1 MRVRIASAGTG
12 KTTSLVR
19 RYVQL
24 VAEGVPL
31 RRVAGVTYTRSA
43 AEELRE
49 RVAEGIHAMLRDGVY
64 LDGLERLEPAR
75 RHRFET
81 AVEELPSAL
90 ITTVHG
96 FLGEALRLAAPALG
110 LDPDFAVLGE
120 WQAEAVFEEETEG
133 LLLLAA
139 NPEHDAHAA
148 ARRLGSRAG
157 AHLRKLFQGR
167 SLSADLRPAD
177 AHAADLTDL
186 FEAAYARYRQRLGP
200 ASLAPAEVEREGL
213 RLVASPSLGRRV
225 VARYPLLLVDEYQD
239 VNPLQGAVFERL
251 EALGARLEVVGDP
264 KQSIYGFRHAD
275 VEVFRRAARAAA
287 EAGALEP
294 PLVHTRRHARRVA
307 GFLNHLTAT
316 LAAHGLGVA
325 PDEAPPVAV
334 AGAQAEREGSVEC
347 LWWRDEERSLP
358 DLRRAEAEGLALRLR
373 AWHARGVPYGSMAL
387 LARSRLALGRAG
399 QALQRTGVPVVLRQG
414 RGFFERPEVRD
425 LYHAV
430 RVGLGARGTSLL
442 AWARGPFGVLPPTTL
457 ARLAEAADPEAAL
470 DALAPAAAVRLRATR
485 ALVGTA
491 APLEVLIALVRRP
504 LGDLAALSSRLD
516 LAARDNVD
524 ALLVTL
530 ATDPPGDPERLLDRL
545 ERLVRDSDAG
555 DVPRSGS
562 GVQLLTVHA
571 AKGLEWPL
579 VALFDV
585 GGGTR
590 PDLDEVLIEP
600 GGGEV
605 ALRGGSRFAGLQA
618 EARARRDA
626 EAYRLLYVAASR
638 ARDVLVLSGS
648 HGRAAP
654 SPWLRACN
662 LAAVGPRETPGGAPP
677 FVRRDVWRGTASA
690 PGSAASGVVS
700 GLVSGAAPT
709 SAAGVTAA
717 AREAAAAPLVA
728 SSWTFQRRAPSAYPA
743 LLSPSWLLVEGAGAA
758 PPGAAKPGRALVPG
772 VTLGADTERL
782 AASDPDLPA
791 HVPGRGPALGTLVHD
806 AIARGVRADDPR
818 LSHDLA
824 AQEVLWPF
832 PVALQRRLVAEASTL
847 LAGYEE
853 LLSDGLLVP
862 LNQRL
867 EDHAELPF
875 AFAAG
880 PHGTVWQG
888 LIDRVY
894 RTPEGWFLDDYK
906 TDRRLDAERYDLA
919 LAAYVEAFA
928 LVRGVRPRARLVDL
942 RQRRIVE
949 RPDARLRALWAA
961 LDQRSGEGATT

>member
-19 RYVQL
+19 RYLQL

-31 RRVAGVTYTRSA
+31 RRVAGVTFTRSA

-49 RVAEGIHAMLRDGVY
+49 RVSEGIHAMLRDGTY
-64 LDGLERLEPAR
+64 LDGLERLDPAR
-75 RHRFET
+75 RHRFE
-81 AVEELPSAL
+81 AAAEELPSAL
-90 ITTVHG
+90 LTTVHG
-96 FLGEALRLAAPALG
+96 FLIDALRLVAPALG
-110 LDPDFAVLGE
+110 LDPDFGLLGE
-120 WQAEAVFEEETEG
+120 WQAEAMFEEETEG
-133 LLLLAA
+133 LLLVAA
-139 NPEHDAHAA
+139 NPEHGAHAA
-148 ARRLGSRAG
+148 ARRLGSQAAVHVRQ
-157 AHLRKLFQGR
+157 LFESR

-200 ASLAPAEVEREGL
+200 ASLAPAEVEREAL
-213 RLVASPSLGRRV
+213 RLVASPLLARRV

-239 VNPLQGAVFERL
+239 VNPVQGAVFERF

-275 VEVFRRAARAAA
+275 VDVFRRAARAAA
-287 EAGALEP
+287 EADALEP

-307 GFLNHLTAT
+307 GFLNHLTTT
-316 LAAHGLGVA
+316 LAEHGLGVA
-325 PDEAPPVAV
+325 ADEAPPVAV
-334 AGAQAEREGSVEC
+334 AGAQAARDGSVEC
-347 LWWRDEERSLP
+347 LWWRDEERALQ
-358 DLRRAEAEGLALRLR
+358 DLRLVEAEGLALRLR
-373 AWHARGVPYGSMAL
+373 AWFEHGLPYGSMAL
-387 LARSRLALGRAG
+387 LARSRVALGRAR
-399 QALQRTGVPVVLRQG
+399 QALQRAGVPAVLRQG

-442 AWARGPFGVLPPTTL
+442 AWARGPFGVLSPATL
-457 ARLAEAADPEAAL
+457 AQLAEAGDPEAAL
-470 DALAPAAAVRLRATR
+470 DALAPAAAVRWRATR
-485 ALVGTA
+485 ALVA
-491 APLEVLIALVRRP
+491 AETPLEALIALVRRP
-504 LGDLAALSSRLD
+504 LGDLPALASRLD

-530 ATDPPGDPERLLDRL
+530 AADPPADPARLLDRL
-545 ERLVRDSDAG
+545 ERLVRDGDAG

-590 PDLDEVLIEP
+590 PDRDDVLIEP
-600 GGGEV
+600 TSGVV
-605 ALRGGSRFAGLQA
+605 ALRGGNRFEELQA
-618 EARARRDA
+618 DARARREA
-626 EAYRLLYVAASR
+626 ESYRLLYVAASR
-638 ARDVLVLSGS
+638 ARDVLILSGS
-648 HGRAAP
+648 HGRGAP
-654 SPWLRACN
+654 SSWLRACN
-662 LAAVGPRETPGGAPP
+662 LAGVGPVDAAGGAPA
-677 FVRRDVWRGTASA
+677 FVRREVQRGSVTAL
-690 PGSAASGVVS
+690 GSAASTTVPGS
-700 GLVSGAAPT
+700 APRAA
-709 SAAGVTAA
+709 VTAP
-717 AREAAAAPLVA
+717 EADPAPLVA
-728 SSWTFQRRAPSAYPA
+728 SSWTFQRRSPSAYPS

-758 PPGAAKPGRALVPG
+758 PPGAAKPGRALAPG
-772 VTLGADTERL
+772 VHMAGDTERQ

-806 AIARGVRADDPR
+806 AIARGVRANDPR

-832 PVALQRRLVAEASTL
+832 DEALQRRLVAEALTL
-847 LAGYEE
+847 LVGYEE
-853 LLSDGLLVP
+853 LLADGLLVP
-862 LNQRL
+862 LSQRL

-894 RTPEGWFLDDYK
+894 RTPEGWLLDDYK
-906 TDRRLDAERYDLA
+906 TDRTLHAERYDLA
-919 LAAYVEAFA
+919 LATYVEAFS

-942 RQRRIVE
+942 RQRRVLE
-949 RPDARLRALWAA
+949 RPDERLRAAWAA
-961 LDQRSGEGATT
+961 LDQHSGEGATR